1 MDILNLEEFEVWTD
15 GADPIVDPA
24 ECQEF
29 EMTDPS
35 TNGRTAL
42 GDVST
47 QFHDYYQTVCP
58 AKLHLPLGGQVQGL
72 HDDMGPLLADSR
84 C

>member
-15 GADPIVDPA
+15 GVDPA

-47 QFHDYYQTVCP
+47 QFHDYYQKACP
-58 AKLHLPLGGQVQGL
+58 IYRQLCLPLGPKASLRTGT
-72 HDDMGPLLADSR
+72 
-84 C
+84 